1 MSTRTVY
8 MLTTVDN
15 PYSPFNQFVEW
26 YNFDTSHGYNSA
38 EVLARV
44 VKTSDELSD
53 RDYVVES
60 NRAIDEIVSI
70 NASGMWRKVEESSFQ
85 NPV

>member
-1 MSTRTVY
+1 MSDRTVY

-15 PYSPFNQFVEW
+15 PYSPFTQFVQW
-26 YNFDTSHGYNSA
+26 YNFDTSHGYHSA

-44 VKTSDELSD
+44 VNSSDELSD
-53 RDYVVES
+53 RDYVLES

-70 NASGMWRKVEESSFQ
+70 NASGMWRKVSEDSF
-85 NPV
+85 PSP